1 MNKQRIILFLLLSA
15 ALWGLPRRA
24 AAQIFAVR
32 ANALAA
38 CSATLNVG
46 AEAALTD
53 NWSLELSGYWN
64 PVQTA
69 SLSMNFHAVQLGGR
83 YWFYE
88 SFVGHFLGQH
98 LTYVGYDLGSRTKR
112 YKGHACGLGVSY
124 GYAWMLSKRWNV
136 AVEAGAGLYRTK
148 DTRRDPTVGDWDDLT
163 GVFHDVACTSILF
176 DTSNYPPFVNTTDF
190 YRYAANPVRRIRE

>member
-38 CSATLNVG
+38 CGATLNAG

-98 LTYVGYDLGSRTKR
+98 LTYADYDLGSRTRR
-112 YKGHACGLGVSY
+112 YKGHAYGLGVSY

-136 AVEAGAGLYRTK
+136 AVEAGVSDYWRKYVGLEGAVVGIDRFGECGPAAQVFKEFGFTVENIVAK
-148 DTRRDPTVGDWDDLT
+148 DHISLL
-163 GVFHDVACTSILF
+163 CQ
-176 DTSNYPPFVNTTDF
+176 
-190 YRYAANPVRRIRE
+190 RI

>member
-1 MNKQRIILFLLLSA
+1 MSKPRIILCMLLLA

-46 AEAALTD
+46 AET
-53 NWSLELSGYWN
+53 
-64 PVQTA
+64 
-69 SLSMNFHAVQLGGR
+69 QLGGR

-98 LTYVGYDLGSRTKR
+98 LTYVGYDLGSRTRR
-112 YKGHACGLGVSY
+112 YKGHAYGLGVSY

-136 AVEAGAGLYRTK
+136 ALEAGVGLYRTK
-148 DTRRDPTVGDWDDLT
+148 DTRRDPTVSDWEDEY
-163 GVFHDVACTSILF
+163 I
-176 DTSNYPPFVNTTDF
+176 
-190 YRYAANPVRRIRE
+190 YRYRRWTLAPTKLEVSFSYLF

>member
-1 MNKQRIILFLLLSA
+1 MKKQGTILFMLLTA
-15 ALWGLPRRA
+15 ALWGAPRKA

-46 AEAALTD
+46 AETALTD

-64 PVQTA
+64 PVKTA

-88 SFVGHFLGQH
+88 SFVGHFIGQH
-98 LTYVGYDLGSRTKR
+98 LTYAGYDLGSRTKR
-112 YKGHACGLGVSY
+112 YKGHAYGFGVSY

-136 AVEAGAGLYRTK
+136 ALEAGIGLFHTE
-148 DTRRDPTVGDWDDLT
+148 DIRRDPTVSDWEDEY
-163 GVFHDVACTSILF
+163 I
-176 DTSNYPPFVNTTDF
+176 
-190 YRYAANPVRRIRE
+190 YRYRRWTLAPSKMELSFSYIF

>member
-15 ALWGLPRRA
+15 ALWELPRRA
-24 AAQIFAVR
+24 SAQIFAVR

-46 AEAALTD
+46 AETALTD

-64 PVQTA
+64 PVKAA
-69 SLSMNFHAVQLGGR
+69 SLSMNFHAVQLGSR

-98 LTYVGYDLGSRTKR
+98 LTYVGYDLGSRSAIKVMPM
-112 YKGHACGLGVSY
+112 ASVSATDMR
-124 GYAWMLSKRWNV
+124 GCSRNDGISPSKP
-136 AVEAGAGLYRTK
+136 A
-148 DTRRDPTVGDWDDLT
+148 
-163 GVFHDVACTSILF
+163 
-176 DTSNYPPFVNTTDF
+176 
-190 YRYAANPVRRIRE
+190 

>member
-1 MNKQRIILFLLLSA
+1 MKTKRIFITAVLLLA
-15 ALWGLPRRA
+15 ALWGVPRRA

-38 CSATLNVG
+38 CGATLNAG

-83 YWFYE
+83 YWF
-88 SFVGHFLGQH
+88 
-98 LTYVGYDLGSRTKR
+98 
-112 YKGHACGLGVSY
+112 
-124 GYAWMLSKRWNV
+124 
-136 AVEAGAGLYRTK
+136 
-148 DTRRDPTVGDWDDLT
+148 
-163 GVFHDVACTSILF
+163 
-176 DTSNYPPFVNTTDF
+176 
-190 YRYAANPVRRIRE
+190 

>member
-53 NWSLELSGYWN
+53 NWSL
-64 PVQTA
+64 
-69 SLSMNFHAVQLGGR
+69 
-83 YWFYE
+83 
-88 SFVGHFLGQH
+88 
-98 LTYVGYDLGSRTKR
+98 
-112 YKGHACGLGVSY
+112 
-124 GYAWMLSKRWNV
+124 
-136 AVEAGAGLYRTK
+136 
-148 DTRRDPTVGDWDDLT
+148 
-163 GVFHDVACTSILF
+163 
-176 DTSNYPPFVNTTDF
+176 
-190 YRYAANPVRRIRE
+190 

>member
-1 MNKQRIILFLLLSA
+1 MQRNA
-15 ALWGLPRRA
+15 ERRGRSGPDGQLVA
-24 AAQIFAVR
+24 GAVR
-32 ANALAA
+32 LLEPGENRIPLDELP
-38 CSATLNVG
+38 CRATR
-46 AEAALTD
+46 
-53 NWSLELSGYWN
+53 
-64 PVQTA
+64 
-69 SLSMNFHAVQLGGR
+69 GR

-148 DTRRDPTVGDWDDLT
+148 DTRRDPTVGDWDDEY
-163 GVFHDVACTSILF
+163 I
-176 DTSNYPPFVNTTDF
+176 
-190 YRYAANPVRRIRE
+190 YRYRRWTLAPTKLEVSFSYIF

>member
-1 MNKQRIILFLLLSA
+1 MKTKRIFITAVLLLA
-15 ALWGLPRRA
+15 ALWGVPRRA

-38 CSATLNVG
+38 CGATLNAG

-88 SFVGHFLGQH
+88 SFVGTFSDSTLPMSVTTSEAERNAIKVMPAVWVSATGMR
-98 LTYVGYDLGSRTKR
+98 GCSRNAGT
-112 YKGHACGLGVSY
+112 SP
-124 GYAWMLSKRWNV
+124 SKP
-136 AVEAGAGLYRTK
+136 A
-148 DTRRDPTVGDWDDLT
+148 
-163 GVFHDVACTSILF
+163 
-176 DTSNYPPFVNTTDF
+176 
-190 YRYAANPVRRIRE
+190 

>member
-1 MNKQRIILFLLLSA
+1 MKKPKIILFVLLTA
-15 ALWGLPRRA
+15 ALWGAPYKA

-46 AEAALTD
+46 AETALTD

-98 LTYVGYDLGSRTKR
+98 LTYADYDLGSRTKR
-112 YKGHACGLGVSY
+112 YKGNAYGLGVSY
-124 GYAWMLSKRWNV
+124 G
-136 AVEAGAGLYRTK
+136 
-148 DTRRDPTVGDWDDLT
+148 
-163 GVFHDVACTSILF
+163 
-176 DTSNYPPFVNTTDF
+176 
-190 YRYAANPVRRIRE
+190 

>member
-1 MNKQRIILFLLLSA
+1 MNKQRVILFVLLSA

-32 ANALAA
+32 ANALAV

-88 SFVGHFLGQH
+88 SFVGHFIGQH
-98 LTYVGYDLGSRTKR
+98 NISHGIYNLLAYGWPYRGIPIQHWINNRFFQAYAL
-112 YKGHACGLGVSY
+112 CGFNEV
-124 GYAWMLSKRWNV
+124 
-136 AVEAGAGLYRTK
+136 
-148 DTRRDPTVGDWDDLT
+148 P
-163 GVFHDVACTSILF
+163 
-176 DTSNYPPFVNTTDF
+176 
-190 YRYAANPVRRIRE
+190 